1 VQVTGHG
8 VSSNSF
14 QLSRRGMIPLMCKG
28 FLVSSS
34 LGSATN
40 QGVGKSLNSSGLQAC
55 SPCGYNWYLLTL
67 TEDIAWLEEKLVQ
80 VVGTSQAG
88 HQQRSQSLKIEASS
102 G

>member
-1 VQVTGHG
+1 MQVTGHG

-40 QGVGKSLNSSGLQAC
+40 QGVGKSLNSSDLPFLPYNVGTIITLSECLSFVFEKGLHHHRSIWLHLFSCSAGC
-55 SPCGYNWYLLTL
+55 SPSAR
-67 TEDIAWLEEKLVQ
+67 I
-80 VVGTSQAG
+80 
-88 HQQRSQSLKIEASS
+88 
-102 G
+102 